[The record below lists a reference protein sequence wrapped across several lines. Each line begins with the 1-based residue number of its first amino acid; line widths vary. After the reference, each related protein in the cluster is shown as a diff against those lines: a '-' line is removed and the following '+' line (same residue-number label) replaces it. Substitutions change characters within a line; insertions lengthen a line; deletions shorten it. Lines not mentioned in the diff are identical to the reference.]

1 MELNDRNPILDDL
14 LDSGLKQYSQV
25 LPRTG
30 LEMRVLANLRAE
42 QENQVAHT
50 WLWWPTVV
58 TVTLCAFAA
67 GALFMIRK
75 PGNNPELRIQ
85 QSASDAASQGRPGP
99 VATNPASTPMLSPGS
114 KWGTSVRS
122 RSRVASIS
130 VEPRLEQFPSPAPLS
145 EEEKVLVRY
154 IQERPHEAALMA
166 RAQAELSKQDGQ
178 QFASLLSAEPP
189 PDSQP

>member
-1 MELNDRNPILDDL
+1 MELNDRNPILDNL
-14 LDSGLKQYSQV
+14 LDSGLKQYGQV

-30 LEMRVLANLRAE
+30 LETRVLANLRAE

-75 PGNNPELRIQ
+75 PSNNPELRIQ
-85 QSASDAASQGRPGP
+85 RSALDTDNQGRLGP
-99 VATNPASTPMLSPGS
+99 VATNPASAPMLSPGS

-122 RSRVASIS
+122 RSRGASIS

-145 EEEKVLVRY
+145 EEEEALVRY
-154 IQERPHEAALMA
+154 IRERPHEAALMA

-178 QFASLLSAEPP
+178 QFASLLSAGPP